1 MSNILERRNVTGN
14 PDIDFM
20 LQGET
25 HEQKM
30 ALKFEV
36 IRLLLCMAFLYL
48 LNRIAQRFAENG
60 RIFDPQNLVNRVL
73 DTIWQSSA
81 LNKFQNLWQTL
92 TLELINS

>member
-30 ALKFEV
+30 ALKF
-36 IRLLLCMAFLYL
+36 L
-48 LNRIAQRFAENG
+48 
-60 RIFDPQNLVNRVL
+60 
-73 DTIWQSSA
+73 
-81 LNKFQNLWQTL
+81 K
-92 TLELINS
+92 